1 MKKLFFTAIA
11 LSGIFLFS
19 SCGDHSTATE
29 QEQNEEIIQE
39 TEDDLLNRIEE
50 EEAST
55 SEDEVNEAEEPE
67 ESKAKE
73 GVTEVDIKTLKN

>member
-19 SCGDHSTATE
+19 SCGDQSTVTE

-39 TEDDLLNRIEE
+39 IEDDLLDRIEE
-50 EEAST
+50 EESGT
-55 SEDEVNEAEEPE
+55 NQKDSIEVEETN
-67 ESKAKE
+67 KAKE
-73 GVTEVDIKTLKN
+73 GVTEVEIKTLKN